1 MERDVLAAGSGHLEE
16 PSHLQTVGEGGHRG
30 VGVGVVGSGV
40 GMSGAQSLSRFPAT
54 PQGLLDHVS
63 HLRVRVLSLKS
74 LRPKDKDLF
83 IKAVLG
89 NQTRQ
94 SDVRKRAA
102 DDEVVF
108 EQEMVF
114 RAEDLGRHC
123 FHGEHTGRRWRGG
136 AGRGGGCAQQH
147 EPPAPPL
154 FFAALA
160 CC

>member
-1 MERDVLAAGSGHLEE
+1 MLAAGSGHLEE

-30 VGVGVVGSGV
+30 VGVGVVGSG
-40 GMSGAQSLSRFPAT
+40 MSGAQSLSRFPAT

-63 HLRVRVLSLKS
+63 HLRVRILSLKS

-94 SDVRKRAA
+94 SDVRKRAG

-108 EQEMVF
+108 DQEMVF
-114 RAEDLGRHC
+114 RAEDLGQTS
-123 FHGEHTGRRWRGG
+123 FHGEHTGRRWRCGSG
-136 AGRGGGCAQQH
+136 WRMRR
-147 EPPAPPL
+147 
-154 FFAALA
+154 AAA
-160 CC
+160 